1 MKHADENVCP
11 VEGFSTREI
20 ASLIID
26 THDGDAGAA
35 IESLV
40 KDIEALQERLLVATA
55 AISPGYTRG
64 WMPIETADD
73 ATR

>member
-11 VEGFSTREI
+11 VEGSSIREI
-20 ASLIID
+20 ASHIID
-26 THDGDAGAA
+26 TYDGDAGAA
-35 IESLV
+35 IESLLR
-40 KDIEALQERLLVATA
+40 DIETLQERLVVATA

-73 ATR
+73 AS